1 MEYQKSSRINRNNK
15 SKDKNNSFFGSQKH
29 IRIKMDIIE
38 KRTKNKKD
46 L

>member
-1 MEYQKSSRINRNNK
+1 MDYQKSSRINRNNK
-15 SKDKNNSFFGSQKH
+15 AKDKNNSFFGSQKH